1 MTVTQG
7 WFPVVSR
14 LIDLLLEQEVSRG
27 GQVYPALITASGMP
41 GGRLLATLS
50 LSRPRGSVCEV

>member
-27 GQVYPALITASGMP
+27 GQVRSCFDNCLWDAWREAPSY
-41 GGRLLATLS
+41 TLVVS
-50 LSRPRGSVCEV
+50 T